1 MIYINIQKLF
11 TPVFNHDFRF
21 GFLRRYKLTKSIIF
35 ITLLIVTQYSVAA
48 TENIDPISDKNITC
62 KEMHRYPQKIFSKFD
77 IDLGSGHGSPI
88 EVDYECHD
96 GLASLPFLKHI
107 YRLTEVIRSEGPRSC
122 TGSIVHAHWRYYHFD
137 LLLAGLAPNILLK
150 PEMQLGN
157 TNKLQAYFEYWASQ
171 SPSNYNQYKAFL
183 TERKKA
189 QPLLTKYYQQRFGFT
204 HKKANAI
211 ATKALLLFT
220 NHAAGSYPESSR
232 YSDEPPKKLSQAAQ
246 LLKFKNPD
254 MALLKNILAT
264 HSPEEEIDQALKTA
278 LLKHQSKDLIVL
290 LISHL
295 KTVNHGDESALFFA
309 LDNQKNVELL
319 LSKGA
324 AVDYENGFGKTPLF
338 YAVENSNYLM
348 ANFLISHGANPNHA
362 YKSAAELKENTEC
375 IYDIQ
380 HAKRTLLMHAAQH
393 SDIKMLK
400 LLIQHGARLQEV
412 DELGFN
418 ALDYAIHSHKASNII
433 FLQSLGAKPN
443 ITKNY
448 AFELKRNL

>member
-1 MIYINIQKLF
+1 MIHANLQKLF
-11 TPVFNHDFRF
+11 TPVFNRDFRPCF
-21 GFLRRYKLTKSIIF
+21 SSRYRLTKSIIF
-35 ITLLIVTQYSVAA
+35 ITLLIVTQHSIAA
-48 TENIDPISDKNITC
+48 IENIDPISDKNITC
-62 KEMHRYPQKIFSKFD
+62 KEMHAYPQKIFSKLD

-88 EVDYECHD
+88 EVDYECRN

-107 YRLTEVIRSEGPRSC
+107 YRLTEAIRSEEPQLC
-122 TGSIVHAHWRYYHFD
+122 TGSIVYAHWRYYRFN
-137 LLLAGLAPNILLK
+137 LLRAGLAPNVLLK

-157 TNKLQAYFEYWASQ
+157 SNRLQAYFEYWASQ

-183 TERKKA
+183 TESKKA

-211 ATKALLLFT
+211 AAKALLLFA
-220 NHAAGSYPESSR
+220 NRAAGSSRGSSR

-246 LLKFKNPD
+246 LLRFKNPD

-264 HSPEEEIDQALKTA
+264 HLPEEEIDQALKVV
-278 LLKHQSKDLIVL
+278 LLKHQSRDLIIL
-290 LISHL
+290 LINHL
-295 KTVNHGDESALFFA
+295 KTVNHGDESALFFT

-338 YAVENSNYLM
+338 YVVENSNYLM
-348 ANFLISHGANPNHA
+348 ANVLISHGANPNHA
-362 YKSAAELKENTEC
+362 YKSTVELKENTEC
-375 IYDIQ
+375 IDIQ
-380 HAKRTLLMHAAQH
+380 HAKRTPLMHAAQH

-433 FLQSLGAKPN
+433 FLQSLGAKSN
-443 ITKNY
+443 ITN
-448 AFELKRNL
+448 N